1 MTEVEICPYSGQAAG
16 DYFPAASR
24 IHAEVYAEPLFGGHP
39 FFHKDAFEARYTM
52 GVRQPGFEI
61 LVARRDG
68 VDLGYVYGY
77 ALQPEVGWW
86 DQVQWADGVREGA
99 PDGYTEEDG
108 TRTVVIPEIM
118 VLAPYRRAGIARRL
132 HDEFLSR
139 RTEHRAGLRV
149 LPDNVPARTAYL
161 AWGWRVLGL
170 VRPVPEAPL
179 YECMLKDLR

>member
-1 MTEVEICPYSGQAAG
+1 MTAVEIRALSAQAAKG
-16 DYFPAASR
+16 YYETAKR
-24 IHAEVYAEPLFGGHP
+24 MHLEVYAEPLFAAHP
-39 FFHKDAFEARYTM
+39 FFGEATFTAVYTTAV
-52 GVRQPGFEI
+52 GQPGFEL

-68 VDLGYVYGY
+68 VDVGYVYGY
-77 ALQPEVGWW
+77 TLVAEVGWW
-86 DQVQWADGVREGA
+86 DQVQWADGVREGLPA
-99 PDGYTEEDG
+99 GYTEEDG

-132 HDEFLSR
+132 HDEFLAR
-139 RTEHRAGLRV
+139 RKEQRAGLRV

-161 AWGWRVLGL
+161 AWDWRVIGL